1 MSKFFQKNE
10 TILFLILLLLLVFL
24 SFYNPQFYSIQNINS
39 ILRSSS
45 TVMIVAF
52 GMTILLTSGEVDLS
66 VGALLS
72 FVTVIVMDVI
82 NISGSLFLGFLSVF
96 IFCFLI
102 GLINGLVRTVL
113 NVNSLIGTLAM
124 MLILQGSVYIY
135 SMAAIYNTHL
145 IPAFTFIG
153 QGFVY
158 NVPMPVIIMLVILP
172 IFVFLLNY
180 TRYGRYF
187 TAIGSNPFSSN
198 LSGINN
204 NRYKLIGFIIT
215 SLLVGIAGIILAS
228 LMDTGQQGS
237 AKGFEL
243 IVIAAVLLGGTS
255 FKGGSGTILGT
266 ILGILILKV
275 IDNGIILMSIPQEF
289 QLVVPGVILIL
300 AVYFDTL
307 RKEKMDNNFK
317 SLTLKNIK
325 KEFPGVLALD
335 DVSLEAKAGSVHA
348 LMGENGAGKSTLIK
362 ILAGAYSKDHGTI
375 LFDDKEV
382 NIDNP
387 NDSLNLGIKVVYQEI
402 ALIPEFTVGENIF
415 FEKFPVNSLGI
426 VNWKKLY
433 NDCNNLLKKIGF
445 NLNVKEK
452 VVNLSISE
460 QQIVEIARAI
470 FQNASV
476 VVMDEPTSSLTPN
489 EIEKLFE
496 VIENLKKNN
505 IAIIYITHKIDEI
518 FKIANE
524 VTVLRDGKLISH
536 RDIKDT
542 SEEILIQDMVGRKV
556 EQKFDRP
563 IKSFDKVLMNINN
576 ISTKSKLKDI
586 SFNLYKGEILGFFG
600 LMGAGRTE
608 LAKAIYGY
616 DNISNGSIEID
627 GQTLKKFNT
636 QTMVKNGVGYVT
648 EDRKGEGIIKDMNLR
663 ENMSLPSLE
672 IFEKLFTINKNKE
685 KKISNEYIDKFEV
698 KTPSSERLITL
709 LSGGNQQKILLSR
722 WLIRNLKIIILDE
735 PTRGVDI
742 GAKTEILRLINDL
755 AKDGLSVILMTS
767 EMNDLLTLSDRIIVM
782 AGGKI
787 SKEFDRNE
795 ATQEEIF
802 KASVI

>member
-1 MSKFFQKNE
+1 
-10 TILFLILLLLLVFL
+10 
-24 SFYNPQFYSIQNINS
+24 
-39 ILRSSS
+39 
-45 TVMIVAF
+45 
-52 GMTILLTSGEVDLS
+52 
-66 VGALLS
+66 
-72 FVTVIVMDVI
+72 
-82 NISGSLFLGFLSVF
+82 
-96 IFCFLI
+96 
-102 GLINGLVRTVL
+102 
-113 NVNSLIGTLAM
+113 
-124 MLILQGSVYIY
+124 
-135 SMAAIYNTHL
+135 
-145 IPAFTFIG
+145 
-153 QGFVY
+153 
-158 NVPMPVIIMLVILP
+158 
-172 IFVFLLNY
+172 
-180 TRYGRYF
+180 
-187 TAIGSNPFSSN
+187 
-198 LSGINN
+198 
-204 NRYKLIGFIIT
+204 
-215 SLLVGIAGIILAS
+215 
-228 LMDTGQQGS
+228 
-237 AKGFEL
+237 
-243 IVIAAVLLGGTS
+243 
-255 FKGGSGTILGT
+255 
-266 ILGILILKV
+266 
-275 IDNGIILMSIPQEF
+275 
-289 QLVVPGVILIL
+289 
-300 AVYFDTL
+300 
-307 RKEKMDNNFK
+307 MDNNFK

-362 ILAGAYSKDHGTI
+362 ILAGAYRKDHGTI

-415 FEKFPVNSLGI
+415 LEKFPVNSLGI

-563 IKSFDKVLMNINN
+563 VKSFDKVLMNIKN

>member
-1 MSKFFQKNE
+1 
-10 TILFLILLLLLVFL
+10 
-24 SFYNPQFYSIQNINS
+24 
-39 ILRSSS
+39 
-45 TVMIVAF
+45 
-52 GMTILLTSGEVDLS
+52 
-66 VGALLS
+66 
-72 FVTVIVMDVI
+72 
-82 NISGSLFLGFLSVF
+82 
-96 IFCFLI
+96 
-102 GLINGLVRTVL
+102 
-113 NVNSLIGTLAM
+113 
-124 MLILQGSVYIY
+124 
-135 SMAAIYNTHL
+135 
-145 IPAFTFIG
+145 
-153 QGFVY
+153 
-158 NVPMPVIIMLVILP
+158 
-172 IFVFLLNY
+172 
-180 TRYGRYF
+180 
-187 TAIGSNPFSSN
+187 
-198 LSGINN
+198 
-204 NRYKLIGFIIT
+204 
-215 SLLVGIAGIILAS
+215 
-228 LMDTGQQGS
+228 
-237 AKGFEL
+237 
-243 IVIAAVLLGGTS
+243 
-255 FKGGSGTILGT
+255 
-266 ILGILILKV
+266 
-275 IDNGIILMSIPQEF
+275 
-289 QLVVPGVILIL
+289 
-300 AVYFDTL
+300 
-307 RKEKMDNNFK
+307 MDNSFK
-317 SLTLKNIK
+317 SLSLKNIK

-362 ILAGAYSKDHGTI
+362 ILAGAYNKDQGRI

-415 FEKFPVNSLGI
+415 LEKFPVNSLGI

-445 NLNVKEK
+445 NLNVREK
-452 VVNLSISE
+452 VANLSISE

-563 IKSFDKVLMNINN
+563 VKSFDKVLMNIKN

-616 DNISNGSIEID
+616 DNISNGTVEID

>member
-1 MSKFFQKNE
+1 
-10 TILFLILLLLLVFL
+10 
-24 SFYNPQFYSIQNINS
+24 
-39 ILRSSS
+39 
-45 TVMIVAF
+45 
-52 GMTILLTSGEVDLS
+52 
-66 VGALLS
+66 
-72 FVTVIVMDVI
+72 MDK
-82 NISGSLFLGFLSVF
+82 S
-96 IFCFLI
+96 
-102 GLINGLVRTVL
+102 
-113 NVNSLIGTLAM
+113 
-124 MLILQGSVYIY
+124 
-135 SMAAIYNTHL
+135 
-145 IPAFTFIG
+145 
-153 QGFVY
+153 
-158 NVPMPVIIMLVILP
+158 
-172 IFVFLLNY
+172 
-180 TRYGRYF
+180 
-187 TAIGSNPFSSN
+187 
-198 LSGINN
+198 
-204 NRYKLIGFIIT
+204 
-215 SLLVGIAGIILAS
+215 
-228 LMDTGQQGS
+228 
-237 AKGFEL
+237 
-243 IVIAAVLLGGTS
+243 
-255 FKGGSGTILGT
+255 
-266 ILGILILKV
+266 
-275 IDNGIILMSIPQEF
+275 
-289 QLVVPGVILIL
+289 
-300 AVYFDTL
+300 
-307 RKEKMDNNFK
+307 FK
-317 SLTLKNIK
+317 SLALKNIK

-362 ILAGAYSKDHGTI
+362 ILAGAYNKDQGRI

-415 FEKFPVNSLGI
+415 LEKFPVNSLGI

-452 VVNLSISE
+452 VANLSISE

-563 IKSFDKVLMNINN
+563 VKSFDKVLMNIKN

>member
-1 MSKFFQKNE
+1 
-10 TILFLILLLLLVFL
+10 
-24 SFYNPQFYSIQNINS
+24 
-39 ILRSSS
+39 
-45 TVMIVAF
+45 
-52 GMTILLTSGEVDLS
+52 
-66 VGALLS
+66 
-72 FVTVIVMDVI
+72 
-82 NISGSLFLGFLSVF
+82 
-96 IFCFLI
+96 
-102 GLINGLVRTVL
+102 
-113 NVNSLIGTLAM
+113 
-124 MLILQGSVYIY
+124 
-135 SMAAIYNTHL
+135 
-145 IPAFTFIG
+145 
-153 QGFVY
+153 
-158 NVPMPVIIMLVILP
+158 
-172 IFVFLLNY
+172 
-180 TRYGRYF
+180 
-187 TAIGSNPFSSN
+187 
-198 LSGINN
+198 
-204 NRYKLIGFIIT
+204 
-215 SLLVGIAGIILAS
+215 
-228 LMDTGQQGS
+228 
-237 AKGFEL
+237 
-243 IVIAAVLLGGTS
+243 
-255 FKGGSGTILGT
+255 
-266 ILGILILKV
+266 
-275 IDNGIILMSIPQEF
+275 
-289 QLVVPGVILIL
+289 
-300 AVYFDTL
+300 
-307 RKEKMDNNFK
+307 MDNNFR
-317 SLTLKNIK
+317 SLRLKNIR

-362 ILAGAYSKDHGTI
+362 ILAGAYSKDQGTI
-375 LFDDKEV
+375 LFDNKEV

-402 ALIPEFTVGENIF
+402 ALIPEFTVAENIF
-415 FEKFPVNSLGI
+415 LEKFPVNSLGI

-445 NLNVKEK
+445 NLNIKAK
-452 VVNLSISE
+452 VVDLSISE

-470 FQNASV
+470 FQNALV

-524 VTVLRDGKLISH
+524 VTVLRDGKLISN
-536 RDIKDT
+536 RDINDT

-556 EQKFDRP
+556 EQKFERP
-563 IKSFDKVLMNINN
+563 NKSFDKVLMNIKN

-586 SFNLYKGEILGFFG
+586 SFDLYKGEILGFFG

-616 DNISNGSIEID
+616 DNISNGSIEVD
-627 GQTLKKFNT
+627 GQIFKKFNT

-672 IFEKLFTINKNKE
+672 IFEKFLTINKSKE
-685 KKISNEYIDKFEV
+685 KKISNQYIDKFEV

-787 SKEFDRNE
+787 SKEFNRND

>member
-1 MSKFFQKNE
+1 
-10 TILFLILLLLLVFL
+10 
-24 SFYNPQFYSIQNINS
+24 
-39 ILRSSS
+39 
-45 TVMIVAF
+45 
-52 GMTILLTSGEVDLS
+52 
-66 VGALLS
+66 
-72 FVTVIVMDVI
+72 
-82 NISGSLFLGFLSVF
+82 
-96 IFCFLI
+96 
-102 GLINGLVRTVL
+102 
-113 NVNSLIGTLAM
+113 
-124 MLILQGSVYIY
+124 
-135 SMAAIYNTHL
+135 
-145 IPAFTFIG
+145 
-153 QGFVY
+153 
-158 NVPMPVIIMLVILP
+158 
-172 IFVFLLNY
+172 
-180 TRYGRYF
+180 
-187 TAIGSNPFSSN
+187 
-198 LSGINN
+198 
-204 NRYKLIGFIIT
+204 
-215 SLLVGIAGIILAS
+215 
-228 LMDTGQQGS
+228 
-237 AKGFEL
+237 
-243 IVIAAVLLGGTS
+243 
-255 FKGGSGTILGT
+255 
-266 ILGILILKV
+266 
-275 IDNGIILMSIPQEF
+275 
-289 QLVVPGVILIL
+289 
-300 AVYFDTL
+300 
-307 RKEKMDNNFK
+307 MDNNFK

-362 ILAGAYSKDHGTI
+362 ILAGAYNKDQGRI

-415 FEKFPVNSLGI
+415 LEKFPVNSLGI

-452 VVNLSISE
+452 VANLSISE

-536 RDIKDT
+536 RSIKDT

-563 IKSFDKVLMNINN
+563 VKSFDKVLMNINN
-576 ISTKSKLKDI
+576 ISTKSKLKNI

>member
-1 MSKFFQKNE
+1 
-10 TILFLILLLLLVFL
+10 
-24 SFYNPQFYSIQNINS
+24 
-39 ILRSSS
+39 
-45 TVMIVAF
+45 
-52 GMTILLTSGEVDLS
+52 
-66 VGALLS
+66 
-72 FVTVIVMDVI
+72 
-82 NISGSLFLGFLSVF
+82 
-96 IFCFLI
+96 
-102 GLINGLVRTVL
+102 
-113 NVNSLIGTLAM
+113 
-124 MLILQGSVYIY
+124 
-135 SMAAIYNTHL
+135 
-145 IPAFTFIG
+145 
-153 QGFVY
+153 
-158 NVPMPVIIMLVILP
+158 
-172 IFVFLLNY
+172 
-180 TRYGRYF
+180 
-187 TAIGSNPFSSN
+187 
-198 LSGINN
+198 
-204 NRYKLIGFIIT
+204 
-215 SLLVGIAGIILAS
+215 
-228 LMDTGQQGS
+228 
-237 AKGFEL
+237 
-243 IVIAAVLLGGTS
+243 
-255 FKGGSGTILGT
+255 
-266 ILGILILKV
+266 
-275 IDNGIILMSIPQEF
+275 
-289 QLVVPGVILIL
+289 
-300 AVYFDTL
+300 
-307 RKEKMDNNFK
+307 MDNNFK

-335 DVSLEAKAGSVHA
+335 DVSLEAKAGCVHA

-362 ILAGAYSKDHGTI
+362 ILAGAYNKDQGRI

-415 FEKFPVNSLGI
+415 LEKFPVNSLGI

-452 VVNLSISE
+452 VANLSISE

-489 EIEKLFE
+489 EIQKLFE
-496 VIENLKKNN
+496 AIENLKKNN

-563 IKSFDKVLMNINN
+563 VKSFDKVLMNINN

>member
-1 MSKFFQKNE
+1 
-10 TILFLILLLLLVFL
+10 
-24 SFYNPQFYSIQNINS
+24 
-39 ILRSSS
+39 
-45 TVMIVAF
+45 
-52 GMTILLTSGEVDLS
+52 
-66 VGALLS
+66 
-72 FVTVIVMDVI
+72 MD
-82 NISGSLFLGFLSVF
+82 N
-96 IFCFLI
+96 
-102 GLINGLVRTVL
+102 
-113 NVNSLIGTLAM
+113 
-124 MLILQGSVYIY
+124 
-135 SMAAIYNTHL
+135 
-145 IPAFTFIG
+145 
-153 QGFVY
+153 
-158 NVPMPVIIMLVILP
+158 
-172 IFVFLLNY
+172 
-180 TRYGRYF
+180 
-187 TAIGSNPFSSN
+187 
-198 LSGINN
+198 
-204 NRYKLIGFIIT
+204 
-215 SLLVGIAGIILAS
+215 
-228 LMDTGQQGS
+228 
-237 AKGFEL
+237 
-243 IVIAAVLLGGTS
+243 
-255 FKGGSGTILGT
+255 
-266 ILGILILKV
+266 
-275 IDNGIILMSIPQEF
+275 
-289 QLVVPGVILIL
+289 
-300 AVYFDTL
+300 
-307 RKEKMDNNFK
+307 NNFK
-317 SLTLKNIK
+317 SLHLKNIR

-335 DVSLEAKAGSVHA
+335 DVSLKAQAGKVHA

-362 ILAGAYSKDHGTI
+362 ILAGAYSKDKGSI
-375 LFDDKEV
+375 LFDNEEV
-382 NIDNP
+382 NIENP
-387 NDSLNLGIKVVYQEI
+387 HDSLNLGIKVVYQEI

-415 FEKFPVNSLGI
+415 LEKFPVNSLGI

-433 NDCNNLLKKIGF
+433 DDCNNLLKKIGF

-452 VVNLSISE
+452 VANLSISE

-496 VIENLKKNN
+496 VIENLKNNN

-556 EQKFDRP
+556 DQKFDRP
-563 IKSFDKVLMNINN
+563 NKSFDKILMSIKN

-616 DNISNGSIEID
+616 DKISNGSVEIE
-627 GQTLKKFNT
+627 GRLLKKFNT
-636 QTMVKNGVGYVT
+636 QMMVKNGIGYVT

-672 IFEKLFTINKNKE
+672 IFEKLFTINKSKE
-685 KKISNEYIDKFEV
+685 KKVSNQYIDKFEV

-742 GAKTEILRLINDL
+742 GAKTEILRLINEL

-767 EMNDLLTLSDRIIVM
+767 EMNDLLTLSDRIMVM

-787 SKEFDRNE
+787 SKEFDRNKV
-795 ATQEEIF
+795 TQEEIF

>member
-1 MSKFFQKNE
+1 
-10 TILFLILLLLLVFL
+10 
-24 SFYNPQFYSIQNINS
+24 
-39 ILRSSS
+39 
-45 TVMIVAF
+45 
-52 GMTILLTSGEVDLS
+52 
-66 VGALLS
+66 
-72 FVTVIVMDVI
+72 
-82 NISGSLFLGFLSVF
+82 
-96 IFCFLI
+96 
-102 GLINGLVRTVL
+102 
-113 NVNSLIGTLAM
+113 
-124 MLILQGSVYIY
+124 
-135 SMAAIYNTHL
+135 
-145 IPAFTFIG
+145 
-153 QGFVY
+153 
-158 NVPMPVIIMLVILP
+158 
-172 IFVFLLNY
+172 
-180 TRYGRYF
+180 
-187 TAIGSNPFSSN
+187 
-198 LSGINN
+198 
-204 NRYKLIGFIIT
+204 
-215 SLLVGIAGIILAS
+215 
-228 LMDTGQQGS
+228 
-237 AKGFEL
+237 
-243 IVIAAVLLGGTS
+243 
-255 FKGGSGTILGT
+255 
-266 ILGILILKV
+266 
-275 IDNGIILMSIPQEF
+275 
-289 QLVVPGVILIL
+289 
-300 AVYFDTL
+300 
-307 RKEKMDNNFK
+307 MDNNFK

-415 FEKFPVNSLGI
+415 LEKFPVNSLGI

-563 IKSFDKVLMNINN
+563 IKSFDKVLMNIKN

-627 GQTLKKFNT
+627 GQTLNKFNT

-672 IFEKLFTINKNKE
+672 IFERLFTINKNKE

>member
-1 MSKFFQKNE
+1 
-10 TILFLILLLLLVFL
+10 
-24 SFYNPQFYSIQNINS
+24 
-39 ILRSSS
+39 
-45 TVMIVAF
+45 
-52 GMTILLTSGEVDLS
+52 
-66 VGALLS
+66 
-72 FVTVIVMDVI
+72 
-82 NISGSLFLGFLSVF
+82 
-96 IFCFLI
+96 
-102 GLINGLVRTVL
+102 
-113 NVNSLIGTLAM
+113 
-124 MLILQGSVYIY
+124 
-135 SMAAIYNTHL
+135 
-145 IPAFTFIG
+145 
-153 QGFVY
+153 
-158 NVPMPVIIMLVILP
+158 
-172 IFVFLLNY
+172 
-180 TRYGRYF
+180 
-187 TAIGSNPFSSN
+187 
-198 LSGINN
+198 
-204 NRYKLIGFIIT
+204 
-215 SLLVGIAGIILAS
+215 
-228 LMDTGQQGS
+228 
-237 AKGFEL
+237 
-243 IVIAAVLLGGTS
+243 
-255 FKGGSGTILGT
+255 
-266 ILGILILKV
+266 
-275 IDNGIILMSIPQEF
+275 
-289 QLVVPGVILIL
+289 
-300 AVYFDTL
+300 
-307 RKEKMDNNFK
+307 MDNNFR
-317 SLTLKNIK
+317 SLQLKNIR

-362 ILAGAYSKDHGTI
+362 ILAGAYTKDQGTI
-375 LFDDKEV
+375 LFDNKEV

-402 ALIPEFTVGENIF
+402 ALIPEFTVAENIF
-415 FEKFPVNSLGI
+415 LEKFPVNSLGI

-445 NLNVKEK
+445 NLNVKAK
-452 VVNLSISE
+452 VVDLSISE

-470 FQNASV
+470 FQNALV

-524 VTVLRDGKLISH
+524 VTVLRDGKLISN
-536 RDIKDT
+536 RDINDT

-556 EQKFDRP
+556 EQKFERP
-563 IKSFDKVLMNINN
+563 NKSFDKVLMNIKN

-616 DNISNGSIEID
+616 DNISNGSIEVD
-627 GQTLKKFNT
+627 GQILKKFNT

-672 IFEKLFTINKNKE
+672 IFEKFFTINKSKE
-685 KKISNEYIDKFEV
+685 KKISNQYIDKFEV

-787 SKEFDRNE
+787 SKEFNRNN

>member
-1 MSKFFQKNE
+1 
-10 TILFLILLLLLVFL
+10 
-24 SFYNPQFYSIQNINS
+24 
-39 ILRSSS
+39 
-45 TVMIVAF
+45 
-52 GMTILLTSGEVDLS
+52 
-66 VGALLS
+66 
-72 FVTVIVMDVI
+72 
-82 NISGSLFLGFLSVF
+82 
-96 IFCFLI
+96 
-102 GLINGLVRTVL
+102 
-113 NVNSLIGTLAM
+113 
-124 MLILQGSVYIY
+124 
-135 SMAAIYNTHL
+135 
-145 IPAFTFIG
+145 
-153 QGFVY
+153 
-158 NVPMPVIIMLVILP
+158 
-172 IFVFLLNY
+172 
-180 TRYGRYF
+180 
-187 TAIGSNPFSSN
+187 
-198 LSGINN
+198 
-204 NRYKLIGFIIT
+204 
-215 SLLVGIAGIILAS
+215 
-228 LMDTGQQGS
+228 
-237 AKGFEL
+237 
-243 IVIAAVLLGGTS
+243 
-255 FKGGSGTILGT
+255 
-266 ILGILILKV
+266 
-275 IDNGIILMSIPQEF
+275 
-289 QLVVPGVILIL
+289 
-300 AVYFDTL
+300 
-307 RKEKMDNNFK
+307 MDNNFK

-362 ILAGAYSKDHGTI
+362 ILAGAYNKDQGRI

-415 FEKFPVNSLGI
+415 LEKFPVNSLGI

-452 VVNLSISE
+452 VANLSISE

-489 EIEKLFE
+489 EIQKLFE

-563 IKSFDKVLMNINN
+563 VKSFDKVLMNINN

>member
-1 MSKFFQKNE
+1 
-10 TILFLILLLLLVFL
+10 
-24 SFYNPQFYSIQNINS
+24 
-39 ILRSSS
+39 
-45 TVMIVAF
+45 
-52 GMTILLTSGEVDLS
+52 
-66 VGALLS
+66 
-72 FVTVIVMDVI
+72 
-82 NISGSLFLGFLSVF
+82 
-96 IFCFLI
+96 
-102 GLINGLVRTVL
+102 
-113 NVNSLIGTLAM
+113 
-124 MLILQGSVYIY
+124 
-135 SMAAIYNTHL
+135 
-145 IPAFTFIG
+145 
-153 QGFVY
+153 
-158 NVPMPVIIMLVILP
+158 
-172 IFVFLLNY
+172 
-180 TRYGRYF
+180 
-187 TAIGSNPFSSN
+187 
-198 LSGINN
+198 
-204 NRYKLIGFIIT
+204 
-215 SLLVGIAGIILAS
+215 
-228 LMDTGQQGS
+228 
-237 AKGFEL
+237 
-243 IVIAAVLLGGTS
+243 
-255 FKGGSGTILGT
+255 
-266 ILGILILKV
+266 
-275 IDNGIILMSIPQEF
+275 
-289 QLVVPGVILIL
+289 
-300 AVYFDTL
+300 
-307 RKEKMDNNFK
+307 MDNNFK

-362 ILAGAYSKDHGTI
+362 ILAGAYNKDQGRI

-415 FEKFPVNSLGI
+415 LEKFPVNSLGI

-452 VVNLSISE
+452 VANLSISE

-563 IKSFDKVLMNINN
+563 VKSFDKVLMNIKN

>member
-1 MSKFFQKNE
+1 
-10 TILFLILLLLLVFL
+10 
-24 SFYNPQFYSIQNINS
+24 
-39 ILRSSS
+39 
-45 TVMIVAF
+45 
-52 GMTILLTSGEVDLS
+52 
-66 VGALLS
+66 
-72 FVTVIVMDVI
+72 MD
-82 NISGSLFLGFLSVF
+82 N
-96 IFCFLI
+96 
-102 GLINGLVRTVL
+102 
-113 NVNSLIGTLAM
+113 
-124 MLILQGSVYIY
+124 
-135 SMAAIYNTHL
+135 
-145 IPAFTFIG
+145 
-153 QGFVY
+153 
-158 NVPMPVIIMLVILP
+158 
-172 IFVFLLNY
+172 
-180 TRYGRYF
+180 
-187 TAIGSNPFSSN
+187 
-198 LSGINN
+198 
-204 NRYKLIGFIIT
+204 
-215 SLLVGIAGIILAS
+215 
-228 LMDTGQQGS
+228 
-237 AKGFEL
+237 
-243 IVIAAVLLGGTS
+243 
-255 FKGGSGTILGT
+255 
-266 ILGILILKV
+266 
-275 IDNGIILMSIPQEF
+275 
-289 QLVVPGVILIL
+289 
-300 AVYFDTL
+300 
-307 RKEKMDNNFK
+307 NNFK
-317 SLTLKNIK
+317 SLHLKNIR

-335 DVSLEAKAGSVHA
+335 DVSLKAQAGKVHA

-362 ILAGAYSKDHGTI
+362 ILAGAYSKDKGSI
-375 LFDDKEV
+375 LFDNKEV
-382 NIDNP
+382 NIENP
-387 NDSLNLGIKVVYQEI
+387 HDSLNLGIKVVYQEI

-415 FEKFPVNSLGI
+415 LEKFPVNSLGI

-433 NDCNNLLKKIGF
+433 DDCNNLLKKIGF

-452 VVNLSISE
+452 VANLSISE

-496 VIENLKKNN
+496 VIENLKNNN

-556 EQKFDRP
+556 DQKFDRP
-563 IKSFDKVLMNINN
+563 NKSFDKILMSIKN

-616 DNISNGSIEID
+616 DKISNGSVEIE
-627 GQTLKKFNT
+627 GRLLKKFNT
-636 QTMVKNGVGYVT
+636 QMMVKNGIGYVT

-672 IFEKLFTINKNKE
+672 IFEKLFTINKSKE
-685 KKISNEYIDKFEV
+685 KKVSNQYIDKFEV

-742 GAKTEILRLINDL
+742 GAKTEILRLINEL

-767 EMNDLLTLSDRIIVM
+767 EMNDLLTLSDRIMVM

-787 SKEFDRNE
+787 SKEFDRNKV
-795 ATQEEIF
+795 TQEEIF

>member
-1 MSKFFQKNE
+1 
-10 TILFLILLLLLVFL
+10 
-24 SFYNPQFYSIQNINS
+24 
-39 ILRSSS
+39 
-45 TVMIVAF
+45 
-52 GMTILLTSGEVDLS
+52 
-66 VGALLS
+66 
-72 FVTVIVMDVI
+72 
-82 NISGSLFLGFLSVF
+82 
-96 IFCFLI
+96 
-102 GLINGLVRTVL
+102 
-113 NVNSLIGTLAM
+113 
-124 MLILQGSVYIY
+124 
-135 SMAAIYNTHL
+135 
-145 IPAFTFIG
+145 
-153 QGFVY
+153 
-158 NVPMPVIIMLVILP
+158 
-172 IFVFLLNY
+172 
-180 TRYGRYF
+180 
-187 TAIGSNPFSSN
+187 
-198 LSGINN
+198 
-204 NRYKLIGFIIT
+204 
-215 SLLVGIAGIILAS
+215 
-228 LMDTGQQGS
+228 
-237 AKGFEL
+237 
-243 IVIAAVLLGGTS
+243 
-255 FKGGSGTILGT
+255 
-266 ILGILILKV
+266 
-275 IDNGIILMSIPQEF
+275 
-289 QLVVPGVILIL
+289 
-300 AVYFDTL
+300 
-307 RKEKMDNNFK
+307 MDNSFK
-317 SLTLKNIK
+317 SLSLKNIK

-335 DVSLEAKAGSVHA
+335 DVSLEAKAGRVHA

-362 ILAGAYSKDHGTI
+362 ILAGAYNKDQGRI

-415 FEKFPVNSLGI
+415 LEKFPVNSLGI

-452 VVNLSISE
+452 VANLSISE

-563 IKSFDKVLMNINN
+563 VKSFDKVLMNIKN

>member
-1 MSKFFQKNE
+1 
-10 TILFLILLLLLVFL
+10 
-24 SFYNPQFYSIQNINS
+24 
-39 ILRSSS
+39 
-45 TVMIVAF
+45 
-52 GMTILLTSGEVDLS
+52 
-66 VGALLS
+66 
-72 FVTVIVMDVI
+72 
-82 NISGSLFLGFLSVF
+82 
-96 IFCFLI
+96 
-102 GLINGLVRTVL
+102 
-113 NVNSLIGTLAM
+113 
-124 MLILQGSVYIY
+124 
-135 SMAAIYNTHL
+135 
-145 IPAFTFIG
+145 
-153 QGFVY
+153 
-158 NVPMPVIIMLVILP
+158 
-172 IFVFLLNY
+172 
-180 TRYGRYF
+180 
-187 TAIGSNPFSSN
+187 
-198 LSGINN
+198 
-204 NRYKLIGFIIT
+204 
-215 SLLVGIAGIILAS
+215 
-228 LMDTGQQGS
+228 
-237 AKGFEL
+237 
-243 IVIAAVLLGGTS
+243 
-255 FKGGSGTILGT
+255 
-266 ILGILILKV
+266 
-275 IDNGIILMSIPQEF
+275 
-289 QLVVPGVILIL
+289 
-300 AVYFDTL
+300 
-307 RKEKMDNNFK
+307 MDNNFR
-317 SLTLKNIK
+317 SLQLKNIR

-362 ILAGAYSKDHGTI
+362 ILAGAYSKDQGTI

-402 ALIPEFTVGENIF
+402 ALIPEFTVAENIF
-415 FEKFPVNSLGI
+415 LEKFPVNSLGI

-445 NLNVKEK
+445 NLNVKAK
-452 VVNLSISE
+452 VVDLSISE

-470 FQNASV
+470 FQNALV

-524 VTVLRDGKLISH
+524 VTVLRDGKLISN
-536 RDIKDT
+536 RDINDT

-556 EQKFDRP
+556 EQKFERP
-563 IKSFDKVLMNINN
+563 NKSFDKVLMNIKN

-586 SFNLYKGEILGFFG
+586 SFDLYKGEILGFFG

-616 DNISNGSIEID
+616 DNISNGSIEVD
-627 GQTLKKFNT
+627 GQIFKKFNT

-672 IFEKLFTINKNKE
+672 IFEKFLTINKSKE
-685 KKISNEYIDKFEV
+685 KKISNQYIDKFEV

-787 SKEFDRNE
+787 SKEFNRND

>member
-1 MSKFFQKNE
+1 
-10 TILFLILLLLLVFL
+10 
-24 SFYNPQFYSIQNINS
+24 
-39 ILRSSS
+39 
-45 TVMIVAF
+45 
-52 GMTILLTSGEVDLS
+52 
-66 VGALLS
+66 
-72 FVTVIVMDVI
+72 
-82 NISGSLFLGFLSVF
+82 
-96 IFCFLI
+96 
-102 GLINGLVRTVL
+102 
-113 NVNSLIGTLAM
+113 
-124 MLILQGSVYIY
+124 
-135 SMAAIYNTHL
+135 
-145 IPAFTFIG
+145 
-153 QGFVY
+153 
-158 NVPMPVIIMLVILP
+158 
-172 IFVFLLNY
+172 
-180 TRYGRYF
+180 
-187 TAIGSNPFSSN
+187 
-198 LSGINN
+198 
-204 NRYKLIGFIIT
+204 
-215 SLLVGIAGIILAS
+215 
-228 LMDTGQQGS
+228 
-237 AKGFEL
+237 
-243 IVIAAVLLGGTS
+243 
-255 FKGGSGTILGT
+255 
-266 ILGILILKV
+266 
-275 IDNGIILMSIPQEF
+275 
-289 QLVVPGVILIL
+289 
-300 AVYFDTL
+300 
-307 RKEKMDNNFK
+307 MDNSFR
-317 SLTLKNIK
+317 SLRLKNIR

-362 ILAGAYSKDHGTI
+362 ILAGAYSKDQGTI

-402 ALIPEFTVGENIF
+402 ALIPEFTVAENIF
-415 FEKFPVNSLGI
+415 LEKFPVNSLGI

-452 VVNLSISE
+452 VVDLSISE

-470 FQNASV
+470 FQNALV

-524 VTVLRDGKLISH
+524 VTVLRDGKLISN
-536 RDIKDT
+536 RDINDT

-556 EQKFDRP
+556 EQKFERP
-563 IKSFDKVLMNINN
+563 NKSFDKVLMNIKN

-586 SFNLYKGEILGFFG
+586 SFDLYKGEILGFFG

-616 DNISNGSIEID
+616 DNISNGSIEVD
-627 GQTLKKFNT
+627 GQILKKFNT

-672 IFEKLFTINKNKE
+672 IFEKFFTINKSKE
-685 KKISNEYIDKFEV
+685 KKISNQYIDKFEV

-787 SKEFDRNE
+787 SKEFNRND

>member
-1 MSKFFQKNE
+1 
-10 TILFLILLLLLVFL
+10 
-24 SFYNPQFYSIQNINS
+24 
-39 ILRSSS
+39 
-45 TVMIVAF
+45 
-52 GMTILLTSGEVDLS
+52 
-66 VGALLS
+66 
-72 FVTVIVMDVI
+72 
-82 NISGSLFLGFLSVF
+82 
-96 IFCFLI
+96 
-102 GLINGLVRTVL
+102 
-113 NVNSLIGTLAM
+113 
-124 MLILQGSVYIY
+124 
-135 SMAAIYNTHL
+135 
-145 IPAFTFIG
+145 
-153 QGFVY
+153 
-158 NVPMPVIIMLVILP
+158 
-172 IFVFLLNY
+172 
-180 TRYGRYF
+180 
-187 TAIGSNPFSSN
+187 
-198 LSGINN
+198 
-204 NRYKLIGFIIT
+204 
-215 SLLVGIAGIILAS
+215 
-228 LMDTGQQGS
+228 
-237 AKGFEL
+237 
-243 IVIAAVLLGGTS
+243 
-255 FKGGSGTILGT
+255 
-266 ILGILILKV
+266 
-275 IDNGIILMSIPQEF
+275 
-289 QLVVPGVILIL
+289 
-300 AVYFDTL
+300 
-307 RKEKMDNNFK
+307 MDNNFK

-362 ILAGAYSKDHGTI
+362 ILAGAYSKDQGKI

-415 FEKFPVNSLGI
+415 LEKFPVNRLGI

-433 NDCNNLLKKIGF
+433 EDCNNLLKKIGF

-536 RDIKDT
+536 RNIKDT

-563 IKSFDKVLMNINN
+563 NKSFDTVLMNIKN

-586 SFNLYKGEILGFFG
+586 SFNLFKGEILGFFG

-616 DNISNGSIEID
+616 DNISKGSIEID
-627 GQTLKKFNT
+627 GQILKKFDT

-685 KKISNEYIDKFEV
+685 RKISNQYIDKFEV

-709 LSGGNQQKILLSR
+709 LSGGNQQKVLLSR

-787 SKEFDRNE
+787 SKEFDRND

>member
-1 MSKFFQKNE
+1 
-10 TILFLILLLLLVFL
+10 
-24 SFYNPQFYSIQNINS
+24 
-39 ILRSSS
+39 
-45 TVMIVAF
+45 
-52 GMTILLTSGEVDLS
+52 
-66 VGALLS
+66 
-72 FVTVIVMDVI
+72 
-82 NISGSLFLGFLSVF
+82 
-96 IFCFLI
+96 
-102 GLINGLVRTVL
+102 
-113 NVNSLIGTLAM
+113 
-124 MLILQGSVYIY
+124 
-135 SMAAIYNTHL
+135 
-145 IPAFTFIG
+145 
-153 QGFVY
+153 
-158 NVPMPVIIMLVILP
+158 
-172 IFVFLLNY
+172 
-180 TRYGRYF
+180 
-187 TAIGSNPFSSN
+187 
-198 LSGINN
+198 
-204 NRYKLIGFIIT
+204 
-215 SLLVGIAGIILAS
+215 
-228 LMDTGQQGS
+228 
-237 AKGFEL
+237 
-243 IVIAAVLLGGTS
+243 
-255 FKGGSGTILGT
+255 
-266 ILGILILKV
+266 
-275 IDNGIILMSIPQEF
+275 
-289 QLVVPGVILIL
+289 
-300 AVYFDTL
+300 
-307 RKEKMDNNFK
+307 MDNNFR
-317 SLTLKNIK
+317 SLRLKNIR

-362 ILAGAYSKDHGTI
+362 ILAGAYSKDQGTI
-375 LFDDKEV
+375 LFDNKEV

-402 ALIPEFTVGENIF
+402 ALIPEFTVAENIF
-415 FEKFPVNSLGI
+415 LEKFPVNSLGI

-452 VVNLSISE
+452 VVDLSISE

-470 FQNASV
+470 FQNALV

-524 VTVLRDGKLISH
+524 VTVLRDGKLISN
-536 RDIKDT
+536 RDINDT

-563 IKSFDKVLMNINN
+563 NKSFDKVLMNIKN

-586 SFNLYKGEILGFFG
+586 SFELYKGEILGFFG

-616 DNISNGSIEID
+616 DNISNGSIEVD
-627 GQTLKKFNT
+627 GQIFKKFNT

-672 IFEKLFTINKNKE
+672 IFEKFLTINKSKE
-685 KKISNEYIDKFEV
+685 KKISNQYIDKFEV

-787 SKEFDRNE
+787 SKEFNRND

>member
-1 MSKFFQKNE
+1 
-10 TILFLILLLLLVFL
+10 
-24 SFYNPQFYSIQNINS
+24 
-39 ILRSSS
+39 
-45 TVMIVAF
+45 
-52 GMTILLTSGEVDLS
+52 
-66 VGALLS
+66 
-72 FVTVIVMDVI
+72 
-82 NISGSLFLGFLSVF
+82 
-96 IFCFLI
+96 
-102 GLINGLVRTVL
+102 
-113 NVNSLIGTLAM
+113 
-124 MLILQGSVYIY
+124 
-135 SMAAIYNTHL
+135 
-145 IPAFTFIG
+145 
-153 QGFVY
+153 
-158 NVPMPVIIMLVILP
+158 
-172 IFVFLLNY
+172 
-180 TRYGRYF
+180 
-187 TAIGSNPFSSN
+187 
-198 LSGINN
+198 
-204 NRYKLIGFIIT
+204 
-215 SLLVGIAGIILAS
+215 
-228 LMDTGQQGS
+228 
-237 AKGFEL
+237 
-243 IVIAAVLLGGTS
+243 
-255 FKGGSGTILGT
+255 
-266 ILGILILKV
+266 
-275 IDNGIILMSIPQEF
+275 
-289 QLVVPGVILIL
+289 
-300 AVYFDTL
+300 
-307 RKEKMDNNFK
+307 MDNSFK
-317 SLTLKNIK
+317 SLSLKNIK

-335 DVSLEAKAGSVHA
+335 DVSLEAKAGRVHA

-362 ILAGAYSKDHGTI
+362 ILAGAYNKDQGRI

-415 FEKFPVNSLGI
+415 LEKFPVNSLGI

-452 VVNLSISE
+452 VANLSISE

-470 FQNASV
+470 LQNASV

-563 IKSFDKVLMNINN
+563 VKSFDKVLMNIKN

-685 KKISNEYIDKFEV
+685 KKISNEYINKFEV

>member
-1 MSKFFQKNE
+1 
-10 TILFLILLLLLVFL
+10 
-24 SFYNPQFYSIQNINS
+24 
-39 ILRSSS
+39 
-45 TVMIVAF
+45 
-52 GMTILLTSGEVDLS
+52 
-66 VGALLS
+66 
-72 FVTVIVMDVI
+72 
-82 NISGSLFLGFLSVF
+82 
-96 IFCFLI
+96 
-102 GLINGLVRTVL
+102 
-113 NVNSLIGTLAM
+113 
-124 MLILQGSVYIY
+124 
-135 SMAAIYNTHL
+135 
-145 IPAFTFIG
+145 
-153 QGFVY
+153 
-158 NVPMPVIIMLVILP
+158 
-172 IFVFLLNY
+172 
-180 TRYGRYF
+180 
-187 TAIGSNPFSSN
+187 
-198 LSGINN
+198 
-204 NRYKLIGFIIT
+204 
-215 SLLVGIAGIILAS
+215 
-228 LMDTGQQGS
+228 
-237 AKGFEL
+237 
-243 IVIAAVLLGGTS
+243 
-255 FKGGSGTILGT
+255 
-266 ILGILILKV
+266 
-275 IDNGIILMSIPQEF
+275 
-289 QLVVPGVILIL
+289 
-300 AVYFDTL
+300 
-307 RKEKMDNNFK
+307 MDNNFK

-362 ILAGAYSKDHGTI
+362 ILAGAYNKDQGRI

-415 FEKFPVNSLGI
+415 LEKFPVNSLGI

-445 NLNVKEK
+445 NLNVREK
-452 VVNLSISE
+452 VANLSISE

-563 IKSFDKVLMNINN
+563 VKSFDKVLMNINN

-616 DNISNGSIEID
+616 DNISNGSIDID

>member
-1 MSKFFQKNE
+1 
-10 TILFLILLLLLVFL
+10 
-24 SFYNPQFYSIQNINS
+24 
-39 ILRSSS
+39 
-45 TVMIVAF
+45 
-52 GMTILLTSGEVDLS
+52 
-66 VGALLS
+66 
-72 FVTVIVMDVI
+72 
-82 NISGSLFLGFLSVF
+82 
-96 IFCFLI
+96 
-102 GLINGLVRTVL
+102 
-113 NVNSLIGTLAM
+113 
-124 MLILQGSVYIY
+124 
-135 SMAAIYNTHL
+135 
-145 IPAFTFIG
+145 
-153 QGFVY
+153 
-158 NVPMPVIIMLVILP
+158 
-172 IFVFLLNY
+172 
-180 TRYGRYF
+180 
-187 TAIGSNPFSSN
+187 
-198 LSGINN
+198 
-204 NRYKLIGFIIT
+204 
-215 SLLVGIAGIILAS
+215 
-228 LMDTGQQGS
+228 
-237 AKGFEL
+237 
-243 IVIAAVLLGGTS
+243 
-255 FKGGSGTILGT
+255 
-266 ILGILILKV
+266 
-275 IDNGIILMSIPQEF
+275 
-289 QLVVPGVILIL
+289 
-300 AVYFDTL
+300 
-307 RKEKMDNNFK
+307 MDNNFR
-317 SLTLKNIK
+317 SLQLKNIR

-362 ILAGAYSKDHGTI
+362 ILAGAYSKDQGTI
-375 LFDDKEV
+375 LFDNKEV

-402 ALIPEFTVGENIF
+402 ALIPEFTVAENIF
-415 FEKFPVNSLGI
+415 LEKFPVNSLGI

-445 NLNVKEK
+445 NLNVKAK
-452 VVNLSISE
+452 VVDLSISE

-470 FQNASV
+470 FQNALV

-524 VTVLRDGKLISH
+524 VTVLRDGKLISN
-536 RDIKDT
+536 RDINDT

-556 EQKFDRP
+556 EQKFERP
-563 IKSFDKVLMNINN
+563 NKSFDKVLMNIKN

-586 SFNLYKGEILGFFG
+586 SFDLYKGEILGFFG

-616 DNISNGSIEID
+616 DNISNGSIEVD
-627 GQTLKKFNT
+627 GQILKKFNT

-672 IFEKLFTINKNKE
+672 IFEKFFTINKSKE
-685 KKISNEYIDKFEV
+685 KKISNQYIDKFEV

-787 SKEFDRNE
+787 SKEFNRND

>member
-1 MSKFFQKNE
+1 MNN
-10 TILFLILLLLLVFL
+10 
-24 SFYNPQFYSIQNINS
+24 SFRS
-39 ILRSSS
+39 LR
-45 TVMIVAF
+45 
-52 GMTILLTSGEVDLS
+52 
-66 VGALLS
+66 
-72 FVTVIVMDVI
+72 
-82 NISGSLFLGFLSVF
+82 
-96 IFCFLI
+96 
-102 GLINGLVRTVL
+102 
-113 NVNSLIGTLAM
+113 
-124 MLILQGSVYIY
+124 
-135 SMAAIYNTHL
+135 
-145 IPAFTFIG
+145 
-153 QGFVY
+153 
-158 NVPMPVIIMLVILP
+158 
-172 IFVFLLNY
+172 
-180 TRYGRYF
+180 
-187 TAIGSNPFSSN
+187 
-198 LSGINN
+198 
-204 NRYKLIGFIIT
+204 
-215 SLLVGIAGIILAS
+215 
-228 LMDTGQQGS
+228 
-237 AKGFEL
+237 
-243 IVIAAVLLGGTS
+243 
-255 FKGGSGTILGT
+255 
-266 ILGILILKV
+266 
-275 IDNGIILMSIPQEF
+275 
-289 QLVVPGVILIL
+289 
-300 AVYFDTL
+300 
-307 RKEKMDNNFK
+307 
-317 SLTLKNIK
+317 LKNIR

-362 ILAGAYSKDHGTI
+362 ILAGAYSKDQGTI

-402 ALIPEFTVGENIF
+402 ALIPEFTVAENIF
-415 FEKFPVNSLGI
+415 LEKFPVNSLGI

-452 VVNLSISE
+452 VVDLSISE

-470 FQNASV
+470 FQNALV

-524 VTVLRDGKLISH
+524 VTVLRDGKLISN
-536 RDIKDT
+536 RDINDT

-556 EQKFDRP
+556 EQKFERP
-563 IKSFDKVLMNINN
+563 NKSFDKVLMNIKN

-586 SFNLYKGEILGFFG
+586 SFDLYKGEILGFFG

-616 DNISNGSIEID
+616 DNISNGSIEVD
-627 GQTLKKFNT
+627 GQILKKFNT

-672 IFEKLFTINKNKE
+672 IFEKFLTINKSKE
-685 KKISNEYIDKFEV
+685 KKISNQYIDKFEV